1 MKSFKGYLKE
11 AAPAWTE
18 SLSTMLFDL
27 PRKGIVDLVI
37 PLSPS
42 IFKRVWPEA
51 IRSTAFHL
59 TDYDGVKKLKKMQG
73 GKRSISAFYNM
84 MYTEFSY
91 GIKSE
96 GGYIV
101 EMEADVLIAMPD
113 DIGSQPD
120 KTGRR
125 WMTLDTI
132 KQLGKVDISYPMKAL
147 LVELMVKWE
156 EYAGE
161 RVEVSMNDATI
172 GLIWSAF
179 GRELTKNK
187 KDKSL
192 VIRDYM
198 DGVEKVIKKHSQTL
212 RSAFTNYVKDREL
225 KPDPDSGE
233 RELWD
238 ELVVNNFKIKKIH
251 VASEYGEDFQDDDDI
266 EGFPHQVWP
275 DDRDLADYIART
287 VQKGK

>member
-1 MKSFKGYLKE
+1 
-11 AAPAWTE
+11 
-18 SLSTMLFDL
+18 
-27 PRKGIVDLVI
+27 
-37 PLSPS
+37 
-42 IFKRVWPEA
+42 
-51 IRSTAFHL
+51 
-59 TDYDGVKKLKKMQG
+59 
-73 GKRSISAFYNM
+73 
-84 MYTEFSY
+84 
-91 GIKSE
+91 
-96 GGYIV
+96 
-101 EMEADVLIAMPD
+101 
-113 DIGSQPD
+113 
-120 KTGRR
+120 
-125 WMTLDTI
+125 MTLSTI

-172 GLIWSAF
+172 GIIWSAF

-187 KDKSL
+187 KDLSL

-275 DDRDLADYIART
+275 DDRDLGDYIART
-287 VQKGK
+287 VQRGK

>member
-1 MKSFKGYLKE
+1 MKSFRGYIKE

-27 PRKGIVDLVI
+27 PRAGIVDLVI

-42 IFKRVWPEA
+42 IFKRVWPEV

-59 TDYDGVKKLKKMQG
+59 TDLDGVRKLKRMQG

-84 MYTEFSY
+84 MHTEFSY

-172 GLIWSAF
+172 GIIWSAF

>member
-1 MKSFKGYLKE
+1 MKSFRGYIKE

-27 PRKGIVDLVI
+27 PRAGIVDLVI

-42 IFKRVWPEA
+42 IFKRVWPET

-59 TDYDGVKKLKKMQG
+59 TDLDGIRKLKRMQG

-84 MYTEFSY
+84 MHTEFSY

-125 WMTLDTI
+125 WMALDTI
-132 KQLGKVDISYPMKAL
+132 KHLGKVDISYPMKAL

-156 EYAGE
+156 EHINE
-161 RVEVSMNDATI
+161 FVEVSMNDRVI
-172 GLIWSAF
+172 GQFWSKF
-179 GRELTKNK
+179 GRNLAKNK
-187 KDKSL
+187 KDLSL

-275 DDRDLADYIART
+275 DDRDLGDYIART
-287 VQKGK
+287 VQRGK

>member
-59 TDYDGVKKLKKMQG
+59 TDLDGVRKLKRMQG

-84 MYTEFSY
+84 MHTEFSY

-172 GLIWSAF
+172 GIIWSAF

>member
-1 MKSFKGYLKE
+1 MKTFRGYIKE

-59 TDYDGVKKLKKMQG
+59 TDLDGVRKLKRMQG

-84 MYTEFSY
+84 MHTEFSY

-125 WMTLDTI
+125 WTTLDTI
-132 KQLGKVDISYPMKAL
+132 KQYGKVDISYPMKAL
-147 LVELMVKWE
+147 LVEILVKWE

-187 KDKSL
+187 KDLSL

-287 VQKGK
+287 VQRGK

>member
-42 IFKRVWPEA
+42 IFKRVWPET

-59 TDYDGVKKLKKMQG
+59 TDLDGVRKLKRMQG

-84 MYTEFSY
+84 MHTEFSY

-132 KQLGKVDISYPMKAL
+132 RDFGKVNLEYDMQKL
-147 LVELMVKWE
+147 LAEIMIKWDQE
-156 EYAGE
+156 G
-161 RVEVSMNDATI
+161 VDTKMNSATI
-172 GLIWSAF
+172 GLEWSAF
-179 GRELTKNK
+179 GRGLGR

-192 VIRDYM
+192 VIKEYM
-198 DGVEKVIKKHSQTL
+198 DGVEKVIKKNSK
-212 RSAFTNYVKDREL
+212 S
-225 KPDPDSGE
+225 
-233 RELWD
+233 
-238 ELVVNNFKIKKIH
+238 
-251 VASEYGEDFQDDDDI
+251 
-266 EGFPHQVWP
+266 
-275 DDRDLADYIART
+275 
-287 VQKGK
+287 

>member
-1 MKSFKGYLKE
+1 MKSFKGYLTE
-11 AAPAWTE
+11 APAWTE

-27 PRKGIVDLVI
+27 PRAGIVDLVI

-42 IFKRVWPEA
+42 IFSRVWPEK

-59 TDYDGVKKLKKMQG
+59 TDLDGIRKLKGMQG

-84 MYTEFSY
+84 MTTEFSY
-91 GIKSE
+91 GIKTE
-96 GGYIV
+96 GGYVV
-101 EMEADVLIAMPD
+101 EMEADVLVAFPD
-113 DIGSQPD
+113 DFGSQPD

-132 KQLGKVDISYPMKAL
+132 RDFGKVNLEYDMQKL
-147 LVELMVKWE
+147 LAEIMIKWDQE
-156 EYAGE
+156 G
-161 RVEVSMNDATI
+161 VDPKMNSATI
-172 GLIWSAF
+172 GLEWSAF
-179 GRELTKNK
+179 GRGLGR

-192 VIRDYM
+192 VIKEYM
-198 DGVEKVIKKHSQTL
+198 DGVEKVIKKNSKALH
-212 RSAFTNYVKDREL
+212 SAFTDYVKDRNL
-225 KPDPDSGE
+225 KPDPDSGD
-233 RELWD
+233 RALWD

-275 DDRDLADYIART
+275 DDGDLGDYIART
-287 VQKGK
+287 VQRGK